1 MSCSL
6 SINHPD
12 DDCCDENFRNSGD
25 SCPHTPPPVNPLT
38 LEIYDIVDIDDVY
51 QIGEI
56 LAIPK
61 TDSAKQRHD
70 QRR

>member
-1 MSCSL
+1 MT
-6 SINHPD
+6 IVATKIAGIP
-12 DDCCDENFRNSGD
+12 EIVVR
-25 SCPHTPPPVNPLT
+25 TPPPVNPLT
-38 LEIYDIVDIDDVY
+38 LEIYDIVDIDEVY

-70 QRR
+70 Q